1 MLPTTKPNKKVPTH
15 GPGTTAWYRGKEAK
29 ILAIENGKA
38 KIFCDGRVLLVNYT
52 SLDDASFKT
61 LHEYVDTGIAF
72 GIGSTVSFDG
82 KKCKIVS
89 LSNGV
94 CKLVCGGEVMTANMK
109 DLQPLNPINE
119 GLKNTVFTRF
129 SKKKETK

>member
-1 MLPTTKPNKKVPTH
+1 MLPTTKPDKKVPTH

-61 LHEYVDTGIAF
+61 
-72 GIGSTVSFDG
+72 SS
-82 KKCKIVS
+82 
-89 LSNGV
+89 
-94 CKLVCGGEVMTANMK
+94 
-109 DLQPLNPINE
+109 
-119 GLKNTVFTRF
+119 
-129 SKKKETK
+129 